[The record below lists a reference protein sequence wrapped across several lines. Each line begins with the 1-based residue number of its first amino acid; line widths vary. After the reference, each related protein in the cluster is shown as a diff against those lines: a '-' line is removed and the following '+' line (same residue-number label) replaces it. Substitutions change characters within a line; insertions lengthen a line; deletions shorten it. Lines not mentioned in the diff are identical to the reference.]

1 MLFQSK
7 TKHIKAR
14 QPVWQWL
21 VVRAHCTADEIS
33 NTLSLVR
40 TCAPQSDLSA
50 NYLVG
55 VERRSAA
62 SENRSQVYFQERMKS
77 SGCGVQVAWV
87 SQWHGFF
94 SFFPNSFDSTLWT
107 ALHNCDIER
116 MEEPIGVAQ
125 YECRIRKVAFL
136 YQYKCHI
143 KVQWA
148 HSPLLKKRSTLR
160 LCCKIDGWNKKVQSC
175 QCRNHSVKFTW

>member
-21 VVRAHCTADEIS
+21 VVRAHRTADEIS

-40 TCAPQSDLSA
+40 TCAPQSDLSP

-55 VERRSAA
+55 VE
-62 SENRSQVYFQERMKS
+62 
-77 SGCGVQVAWV
+77 GDGVQRVKTEVKCIFRRGWRARAAE
-87 SQWHGFF
+87 SKSPGSRNDTASFLF
-94 SFFPNSFDSTLWT
+94 FFPNSFDSTLWT
-107 ALHNCDIER
+107 ELHNCDIER

-125 YECRIRKVAFL
+125 YECRIRKWHFCISKNATSRFNG
-136 YQYKCHI
+136 HI
-143 KVQWA
+143 H
-148 HSPLLKKRSTLR
+148 HS
-160 LCCKIDGWNKKVQSC
+160 
-175 QCRNHSVKFTW
+175 